1 MATRGSRQ
9 PAHNV
14 VADLGFDTVQDGDD
28 LRGSAQVLA
37 AMWAP
42 GTEVLRTSIL
52 ATWADIATG
61 LLAVGV
67 LAPRV
72 PVTLELDVHL
82 YRRFEGEGAINAIA
96 RTVKAGRSVVVLTVD
111 FTDAEGDPVAVGN
124 ASFMAAPDTTLTM
137 PADRLRRDTAAQRR
151 PLEVPYAERA
161 RCVRR
166 EPGVAVIGQGEDTF
180 NASGSLNGGLIA
192 LAIEEAALSL
202 TPGATLSSMSMR
214 YLRPVRS
221 GPAVATAY
229 VRSGLGRIEVRDAGA
244 EHRLAVAAT
253 TRIA

>member
-1 MATRGSRQ
+1 MATRGSRRSAQ
-9 PAHNV
+9 HV
-14 VADLGFDTVQDGDD
+14 VSDLGFDTVQDGDD
-28 LRGSAQVLA
+28 LRGSAQIVP
-37 AMWAP
+37 AMWTP
-42 GTEVLRTSIL
+42 GTEALRTSIL

-61 LLAVGV
+61 LLVV
-67 LAPRV
+67 QTLAPRV

-82 YRRFEGEGAINAIA
+82 YRQFEGEGTLNAIA

-111 FTDAEGDPVAVGN
+111 FTDADGDPVAVGN

-137 PADRLRRDTAAQRR
+137 PPDRLRRQTVAERR

-161 RCVRR
+161 GCVRR
-166 EPGVAVIGQGEDTF
+166 EPGVAVIGHGEDTL
-180 NASGSLNGGLIA
+180 NASGTLNGGLIA

-229 VRSGLGRIEVRDAGA
+229 VRSGLGRVEVRDAGA

-253 TRIA
+253 TRVS